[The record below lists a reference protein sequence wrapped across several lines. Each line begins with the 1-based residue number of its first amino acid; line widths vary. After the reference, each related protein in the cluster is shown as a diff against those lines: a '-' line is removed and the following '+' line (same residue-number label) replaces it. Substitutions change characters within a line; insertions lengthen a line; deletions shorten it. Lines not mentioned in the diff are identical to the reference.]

1 MISVIVHIMMT
12 SVSNTPIIANYAYSL
27 CNLSKTNRFIP
38 S

>member
-1 MISVIVHIMMT
+1 MISVIVHIMTT